1 MAKRVPIDCKRIKS
15 SHLKGLSHDQLLEI
29 AQRIEIQAQHL
40 NRVRRL
46 VDRAAQDVAQGNRI

>member
-1 MAKRVPIDCKRIKS
+1 MAKRVPIDCKRIKPD
-15 SHLKGLSHDQLLEI
+15 HLKGLSRDQLLEI

-46 VDRAAQDVAQGNRI
+46 VDRAVVEGNRI

>member
-1 MAKRVPIDCKRIKS
+1 MAKRVPLDCKRIKS

-29 AQRIEIQAQHL
+29 ALRIEIQTQHL

-46 VDRAAQDVAQGNRI
+46 VDRAAQDVVQGNYI